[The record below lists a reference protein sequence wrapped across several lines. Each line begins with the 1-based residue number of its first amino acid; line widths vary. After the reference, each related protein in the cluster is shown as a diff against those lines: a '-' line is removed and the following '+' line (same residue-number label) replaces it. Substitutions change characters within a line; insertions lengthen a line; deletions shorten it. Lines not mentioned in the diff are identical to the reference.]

1 MRLWKLERT
10 DHEAI
15 RRAPRACYPLRRRG
29 QDRLRALEKLLTYLR
44 DAGVKGWVPCGSTG
58 EYNAMT
64 AEERVSVLR
73 FVKEFADKQE
83 TPIAGTNAGSTSDHA
98 DLQFGVWSA
107 KWGQDEVV
115 NQYSHLAIEKS
126 EVIRPQAVFDANQA
140 PADCEACLA
149 LLAQTL
155 PKSGSRLMSLKQ
167 WTFIQAF
174 KVGEAAAIAPV
185 EYARLLYAAVIGIV
199 FFAEV
204 PSLWT
209 LGGAGIVIASTLY
222 TL

>member
-1 MRLWKLERT
+1 M
-10 DHEAI
+10 
-15 RRAPRACYPLRRRG
+15 
-29 QDRLRALEKLLTYLR
+29 
-44 DAGVKGWVPCGSTG
+44 PCGSTG
-58 EYNAMT
+58 EYNAIT

-73 FVKEFADKQE
+73 FVKEFAEKQE

-140 PADCEACLA
+140 LADCETCLA

-199 FFAEV
+199 FLPRFRPHGLSV
-204 PSLWT
+204 VRGSSSR
-209 LGGAGIVIASTLY
+209 VRCY
-222 TL
+222 TLHRNALKKRQKAPDGPQAGCHV